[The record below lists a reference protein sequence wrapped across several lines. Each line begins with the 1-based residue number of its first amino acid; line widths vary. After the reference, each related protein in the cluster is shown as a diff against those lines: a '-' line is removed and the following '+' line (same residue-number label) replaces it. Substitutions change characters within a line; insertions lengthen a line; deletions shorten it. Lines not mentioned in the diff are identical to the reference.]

1 MRITNID
8 LFKLKMPLKEIFE
21 TSMGV
26 ETHREFLLLVAHGDS
41 GLMGLGEC
49 TAMDIPCYNYE
60 TNDTA
65 WHILETYL
73 IPEILNKEINHPKEF
88 TEQFAWIRGHE
99 MAKAT
104 LEGALWDLYAKE
116 KRISLSAALGG
127 KRKKIDVGISIGIE
141 KNLPKLMEDIQR
153 YLEQGYMRLKL
164 KIKPGYDLEP
174 IEAIRRKFGDIPL
187 MADANSAYTMED
199 LPLFKA
205 LDDYG
210 LLMIEQP
217 LAYHD
222 IIDHRKLQNELATPI
237 CLDES
242 IHSVEDARKA
252 IELGSCKIINIKV
265 GRVGGLY
272 EAKKIHDL
280 CEERGI
286 PVWCGGMQ
294 ESGVG
299 RAHNIAIT
307 SLNNFTI
314 PGDTSPSDRYWERD
328 IISPAISFSEPGVL
342 SVPEAPGI
350 GYELD
355 YDAVRRYLVES
366 KRYA

>member
-1 MRITNID
+1 
-8 LFKLKMPLKEIFE
+8 MPLKEIFE

-26 ETHREFLLLVAHGDS
+26 ETHREFLLLVAHSDS
-41 GLMGLGEC
+41 GLVGLGEC

-73 IPEILNKEINHPKEF
+73 IPEILNIEMDHPMEF
-88 TEQFAWIRGHE
+88 TEKFSWIRGHE

-104 LEGALWDLYAKE
+104 LEGAIWDLYAKE
-116 KRISLSAALGG
+116 KGISLAKALGG
-127 KRKKIDVGISIGIE
+127 TRDRIDVGISIGIE
-141 KNLPKLMEDIQR
+141 KNLPKLIDDIRR
-153 YLEQGYMRLKL
+153 YLAEGYKRIKL
-164 KIKPGYDLEP
+164 KIKPGYDIEP
-174 IEAIRRKFGDIPL
+174 IEAIRQEFGNIAL
-187 MADANSAYTMED
+187 MADANSAYTMDD
-199 LPLFKA
+199 LPVFKA
-205 LDDYG
+205 LDHYG

-222 IIDHRKLQNELATPI
+222 IIDHHRLQEELSTPI

-242 IHSVEDARKA
+242 IHSAEDARKA

-272 EAKKIHDL
+272 EAKRIHDL
-280 CEERGI
+280 CEEKGI

-307 SLNNFTI
+307 SLSNFTI
-314 PGDTSPSDRYWERD
+314 PGDTSPSERYWERD
-328 IISPAISFSEPGVL
+328 IVTSAISFSEPGVL
-342 SVPEAPGI
+342 SVPVSPGI

-355 YDAVRRYLVES
+355 YDAIRSYLIHS
-366 KRYA
+366 KRYM